1 MSHHKLRYHV
11 GQYFVQYGD
20 KLPMSNLLFI
30 GLGRIGLPQSLV
42 FAKKGFQVFGYDHD
56 MRLHQELLEKKA
68 PFYEPNL
75 AEYLHAT
82 LGSTFHPLADW
93 QAVMKQLPEIDA
105 IFFTLGT
112 SAPDSQLCLEE
123 KELNLDTIQKVL
135 ADFFQKPLKLKKGV
149 TLIFRTTLPLGSI
162 DRLKKFIESEYQLM
176 EGEAF
181 HLAFVPERLV
191 EGKAIREEETLP
203 KIIGTYNENAF
214 SQIKNIFDKL
224 NGKIIRVT
232 DPRTA
237 EFCKLT
243 DNSFRNTLFA
253 FANEI
258 AMHASENKIDIM
270 EVIDA
275 VNKDYSRNA
284 IQKPGFVSGYCLGKD
299 PYIFEYGFNQHTPE
313 RNQLCS
319 LWYYG
324 RRVNDYLVDYVVH
337 KLMKKLEGV
346 EDPVV
351 CILGLSFKE
360 DTDDFR
366 MSHAISIMQK
376 LMDRDIKK
384 FHVFDP
390 NLDKNK
396 YTTLPEHFSQ
406 FVIYKAQYLHEKLF
420 AGVNTVLVAHQHSEI
435 VLSNK
440 RKNLVKLL
448 SKMEKPAY
456 VFDAWN
462 AWREVSALP
471 GIEYDALGFGG
482 A

>member
-1 MSHHKLRYHV
+1 MW
-11 GQYFVQYGD
+11 
-20 KLPMSNLLFI
+20 PNMTTLLFI
-30 GLGRIGLPQSLV
+30 GLGRIGLPQALV

-56 MRLHQELLEKKA
+56 TRLHQELLDKKP
-68 PFYEPNL
+68 PFYEPML
-75 AEYLHAT
+75 AEYLHST
-82 LGSTFHPLADW
+82 VGNTFHPLADW
-93 QAVMKQLPEIDA
+93 QSVLQQLSSVDA

-135 ADFFQKPLKLKKGV
+135 GELFQKPCLLKKGV

-162 DRLKKFIESEYQLM
+162 DRLKYFIETEYSVI

-181 HLAFVPERLV
+181 NLAFVPERLV
-191 EGKAIREEETLP
+191 EGQAIREEETLP
-203 KIIGTYNENAF
+203 KIVGTYNEHAF

-224 NGKIIRVT
+224 SGKIIRVT

-258 AMHASENKIDIM
+258 AMHASENKIDVM

-275 VNKDYSRNA
+275 VNMDYSRNA

-299 PYIFEYGFNQHTPE
+299 PYIFEYGFNQKMPE

-319 LWYYG
+319 IWYYG
-324 RRVNDYLVDYVVH
+324 RRTNDYLIDYVVH
-337 KLMKKLEGV
+337 KMMKKLNGV
-346 EDPVV
+346 KNPIV

-360 DTDDFR
+360 NIDDFR
-366 MSHAISIMQK
+366 MSHAIYIMQK
-376 LMDRDIKK
+376 LIDKGVK
-384 FHVFDP
+384 NFTVFDP

-396 YTTLPEHFSQ
+396 YTILPDH
-406 FVIYKAQYLHEKLF
+406 VADLVNYKAYYLNEALF
-420 AGVNTVLVAHQHSEI
+420 AGVHAILVAHQHTEI
-435 VLSNK
+435 AMSNK
-440 RKNLVKLL
+440 RKNLSKLL

-471 GIEYDALGFGG
+471 GIDYDALGFGG
-482 A
+482 N